1 MKGQPGGGGSPE
13 GQPEEAAQQ
22 GGSQE
27 RQPGGAARRGSPAGG
42 QPGEAA
48 RQGAARRGNPEGQP
62 EAWSSLSQSLAF
74 LLK

>member
-27 RQPGGAARRGSPAGG
+27 RQPSRG

-48 RQGAARRGNPEGQP
+48 RQGAARSLVIPVSE
-62 EAWSSLSQSLAF
+62 SSFPVEMISTSTKMGLF
-74 LLK
+74 IHP